1 MGGIVLDSVR
11 KIRIKNYNFLPQIF
25 LEECE
30 YNEKKEKK
38 RHIKVMMS
46 RLSNKSSPFQKT
58 IG

>member
-1 MGGIVLDSVR
+1 MGGIVLDYVR
-11 KIRIKNYNFLPQIF
+11 KITIKNYNFLPQIF

-46 RLSNKSSPFQKT
+46 LSNKSSPFQKT